1 MRDAGIKLAPPDEPL
16 ESRAEARAL
25 LEEDPEEGMRLV
37 RAGYP
42 LADLLWKEWGEE
54 LKEACMDRE
63 RYGQIVRS
71 YSDEL
76 RLWVMGERI
85 WEHCVAGLAGR
96 LRRRV
101 PRRSGSNEPTLVC
114 SEVGR

>member
-1 MRDAGIKLAPPDEPL
+1 MRDAGIELAPPDEPL
-16 ESRAEARAL
+16 KSRAEARAL

-37 RAGYP
+37 RTGYP
-42 LADLLWKEWGEE
+42 LADLLWEEWGEE

-96 LRRRV
+96 LRRRI
-101 PRRSGSNEPTLVC
+101 PRGSGNEQPTLAGTEAC
-114 SEVGR
+114 R